1 MAALDN
7 DSDLLVIHGKRYW
20 KQRRWSRDKKINI
33 RTTARHRQLGLPW
46 LYWGGEIYIP
56 EDEGDAYI
64 ASRVK
69 RRNLPRNKSR
79 RQHQA
84 TTAEIST

>member
-7 DSDLLVIHGKRYW
+7 DSDLLVLHGKRYW

-33 RTTARHRQLGLPW
+33 RTAARHRQLGLPW
-46 LYWGGEIYIP
+46 LDWGGEIYIP

-69 RRNLPRNKSR
+69 RRNNKSR